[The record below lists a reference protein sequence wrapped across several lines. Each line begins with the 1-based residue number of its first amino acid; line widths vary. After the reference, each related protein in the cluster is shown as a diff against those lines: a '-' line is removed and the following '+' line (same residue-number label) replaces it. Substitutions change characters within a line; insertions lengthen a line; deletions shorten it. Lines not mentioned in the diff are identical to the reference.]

1 MPVAALCIAGLAAAS
16 VMLLPKPSAEAAAPP
31 VIKAQVVKSYPHDR
45 SSFCQGLVVHEGR
58 LLEGTGQYRKS
69 LLRLVDI
76 DSGESV
82 NEQKNADDVFGEGVT
97 VWKDRVFQ
105 LTWRNGYMLV
115 YDAKTLRAS
124 GYIRYRDIDSK
135 LTEGWGLTHDGHSL
149 ILSDGSADLRF
160 INPETFKLE
169 RKLRVKSGLKS
180 ITYLNE
186 LEFVNGRI
194 FANIWYEDRIA
205 CIDPT
210 TGKVTEWIDLAH
222 IRPREVRNDREAVLN
237 GIAWDE
243 KAQRLFVTGKHWPTL
258 FEIKLSEQ

>member
-1 MPVAALCIAGLAAAS
+1 MPVAALCIAVLAATS
-16 VMLLPKPSAEAAAPP
+16 VMLLPKPAAEAASPP
-31 VIKAQVVKSYPHDR
+31 VIKAQVVKTYPHDR
-45 SSFCQGLVVHEGR
+45 SAFCQGLVVHEGR

-69 LLRLVDI
+69 MLRLVEI
-76 DSGESV
+76 DSGKSV
-82 NEQKNADDVFGEGVT
+82 NDQKNADDVFGEGVT

-115 YDAKTLRAS
+115 YDAKTLQPS
-124 GYIRYRDIDSK
+124 GYIRYRDMDPNLS
-135 LTEGWGLTHDGHSL
+135 EGWGLTHDGHSL

-169 RKLRVKSGLKS
+169 RKVRVKSGLKS
-180 ITYLNE
+180 ISYLNE

-205 CIDPT
+205 CIDPA

-222 IRPREVRNDREAVLN
+222 IRPREVKNNREAVLN

-243 KAQRLFVTGKHWPTL
+243 KTQRLFVTGKHWPTL
-258 FEIKLSEQ
+258 FEIKLSE